1 MTINSLSINVITMN
15 TKRGR
20 PKGYNPYTQISYEEL
35 ADWVGR
41 KTKVPV
47 SKKWLQSLM
56 GEDFQDATEDVAVEE
71 SAPIEDA
78 SPKIDFTIKQL

>member
-1 MTINSLSINVITMN
+1 MN

-20 PKGYNPYTQISYEEL
+20 PKGYSPYTEISYEEL

-56 GEDFQDATEDVAVEE
+56 GTESEEVDDFVVDSASQEDYSED
-71 SAPIEDA
+71 IK
-78 SPKIDFTIKQL
+78 PKIEYTLTQL

>member
-1 MTINSLSINVITMN
+1 MN

-20 PKGYNPYTQISYEEL
+20 PKGYSPYTEISYEEL

-56 GEDFQDATEDVAVEE
+56 GTESEEADNFVVDSVSQEDYSED
-71 SAPIEDA
+71 IK
-78 SPKIDFTIKQL
+78 PKIEYTLTEL